1 MNTTPIRS
9 LGIIV
14 LAALAAAS
22 CGKDTTVGPPVV
34 AAVIVTPGADTLLAL
49 GRTRQFTAVA
59 QDANGNPV
67 SGVTLVWHSS
77 NPAVATVD
85 SATGIVTAVG
95 NGLSVIRA
103 DAGGVIGQATLAVVQ
118 VVASVAVTPGTASFT
133 AVGDTQRFVAVAKDS
148 GGASVQGVRFL
159 WGSSNGNAATVD
171 TLGLATGRGPGQAI
185 ISATGRGVP
194 GYSVLTVAQAGLH
207 LVVTSAPATAAAG
220 QVFPV
225 ALQVELRDSSEHVA
239 TGARDAV
246 TIAVA
251 AGAAHTAGTVTVG
264 AVGGVATFTALWL
277 EGPVG
282 SYQLQAT
289 ASGVGAATST
299 AITLGPGSPAAITL
313 SGQPASGLVGDA
325 ITIPTASLYD
335 RWGNLATTA
344 TDSVTLLVAQSH
356 WGTQLRG
363 PTKVVPAAGVATFGP
378 VVADRPGAATLAASI
393 FGAVTSPSNQF
404 QQRLDSARSV
414 SAAASGTCAIYRKGA
429 FCWGDNS
436 YGQLGDGTLRPDSV
450 PVLVRTALSFTSIAA
465 GTATTCALTAA
476 GAAYC
481 WGFGSFGTLGRGG
494 AVNDSLPGPVS
505 GGLTFAQLA
514 LNDDVSCGV
523 TTGNAA
529 YCWGYSVYGDLG
541 GGQLSGTKAYTPA
554 AVAGGHAFVNLSA
567 AGGSVCAV
575 ATDSLGYCWG
585 HNNVSQLGNG
595 GTANDSVPTAVAGGH
610 KFLSI
615 AAGPDHGCGVAADS
629 TAWCWG
635 ANTYGQLGNGGFAAA
650 SVPVAVSGGLH
661 FRALVAGQQFTCG
674 LSGAFAVYCWGA
686 NLFGVLGAARAE
698 FRDSVP
704 LFANVSGTRIGGAGY
719 HMCAVDINSV
729 LNCWGDNQ
737 SFELGDGTRS
747 SRNVATFVVTTAPPL
762 PLPAVRPR

>member
-1 MNTTPIRS
+1 MPRYAR
-9 LGIIV
+9 LLPFALV
-14 LAALAAAS
+14 ALAFA
-22 CGKDTTVGPPVV
+22 CGKDNPVAPPVV
-34 AAVIVTPGADTLLAL
+34 ATVAVTPGSDTLLAF

-103 DAGGVIGQATLAVVQ
+103 DAGGVIGQATLAVAQ
-118 VVASVAVTPGTASFT
+118 VVALVVVSPPSAGFT
-133 AVGDTQRFVAVAKDS
+133 AVGDTQRLAGVAKDS
-148 GGASVQGVRFL
+148 GGAIVQGVRFV
-159 WGSSNGNAATVD
+159 WQSSDPTVATVD
-171 TLGLATGRGPGQAI
+171 TGGLLKSKGPGQTFITA
-185 ISATGRGVP
+185 AGRGVP
-194 GYSVLTVAQAGLH
+194 GYAVVTVVQAGLH

-225 ALQVELRDSSEHVA
+225 AVQVELRDSSEHVA

-246 TIAVA
+246 TVAVA

-264 AVGGVATFTALWL
+264 AVGGVATFNALWL

-289 ASGVGAATST
+289 ASGVTAATST
-299 AITLGPGSPAAITL
+299 AITLGPGAPASIAL
-313 SGQPASGLVGDA
+313 NGQPASGLVGDPV
-325 ITIPTASLYD
+325 TVPTATLYD

-344 TDSVTLLVAQSH
+344 TDTVTLLVAQSH

-363 PTKVVPAAGVATFGP
+363 PTKVVPSGGVATFGP

-393 FGAVTSPSNQF
+393 FGAVTPPSNQF
-404 QQRLDSARSV
+404 QQRLDTARSV

-436 YGQLGDGTLRPDSV
+436 LGQLGDGTMRPDSV
-450 PVLVRTALSFTSIAA
+450 PVLVRTALSFTAIAA
-465 GTATTCALTAA
+465 GSAATCALTAA

-481 WGFGSFGTLGRGG
+481 WGFGTFGALGRGG
-494 AVNDSLPGPVS
+494 SASDSLPGAVA

-514 LNDDVSCGV
+514 LSDNVSCGL

-529 YCWGYSVYGDLG
+529 YCWGYSVSGELG
-541 GGQLSGTKAYTPA
+541 GAQISGTKAFVPT
-554 AVAGGHAFVNLSA
+554 AVAGGHSFVNLSA
-567 AGGSVCAV
+567 GSGSVCAV
-575 ATDSLGYCWG
+575 AADSTGYCWG
-585 HNNVSQLGNG
+585 RNNSSQLGNG
-595 GTANDSVPTAVAGGH
+595 GTANDSVPTAVTGGH

-615 AAGPDHGCGVAADS
+615 TVGPDHGCGVAADS
-629 TAWCWG
+629 SAYCWG
-635 ANTYGQLGNGGFAAA
+635 SNTYGQLGNGGFAAS

-674 LSGAFAVYCWGA
+674 LSGALAVYCWGA
-686 NLFGVLGAARAE
+686 NFFGVLGAARAE

-719 HMCAVDINSV
+719 HMCAIDINSV

-737 SFELGDGTRS
+737 SFELGDGTRT
-747 SRNVATFVVTTAPPL
+747 SRNVGTLVVTTAPPA
-762 PLPAVRPR
+762 PLPAARIH

>member
-1 MNTTPIRS
+1 MPRYVR
-9 LGIIV
+9 LLPLIV
-14 LAALAAAS
+14 VLFACS
-22 CGKDTTVGPPVV
+22 KDNPAGPTVVTSV
-34 AAVIVTPGADTLLAL
+34 AVTPGTDTLIAL
-49 GRTRQFTAVA
+49 GRTRQFTAVPK
-59 QDANGNPV
+59 DANGTPV
-67 SGVTLVWHSS
+67 TGVTLVWRSS
-77 NPAVATVD
+77 NPLVATVD

-95 NGLSVIRA
+95 QGLSVIRA
-103 DAGGVIGQATLAVVQ
+103 DVGGVIGQATLAVVQ
-118 VVASVAVTPGTASFT
+118 VVATVQVTPGSKSFT

-148 GGASVQGVRFL
+148 GGAAVQGVRFL
-159 WGSSNGNAATVD
+159 WVSSNGNAATVD
-171 TLGLATGRGPGQAI
+171 TLGLATSRGPGQAI

-194 GYSVLTVAQAGLH
+194 GYSALSVTQAGLH

-225 ALQVELRDSSEHVA
+225 AVQVELRDSSEHLA

-246 TIAVA
+246 SVAVVV
-251 AGAAHTAGTVTVG
+251 GAAHTAGTIIVG

-289 ASGVGAATST
+289 AGGVTAATST
-299 AITLGPGSPAAITL
+299 SITLGPGSPTAITL
-313 SGQPASGLVGDA
+313 NGQPANGLVGDPVA
-325 ITIPTASLYD
+325 VPTASVYD

-344 TDSVTLLVAQSH
+344 TDTVTLLVAQSH
-356 WGTQLRG
+356 WGTRLIG
-363 PTKVVPAAGVATFGP
+363 PTKVVPTAGVATFGP

-404 QQRLDSARSV
+404 QQRLDSVRSV
-414 SAAASGTCAIYRKGA
+414 SAASSGTCAIYRKGA

-436 YGQLGDGTLRPDSV
+436 YGQLGDGTSRPDSV
-450 PVLVRTALSFTSIAA
+450 PVLVRTAVSFASIAA
-465 GTATTCALTAA
+465 GPATTCALTAA

-494 AVNDSLPGPVS
+494 AVNDSLPGAVS

-514 LNDDVSCGV
+514 LNDDVSCGL

-541 GGQLSGTKAYTPA
+541 GAQLSGTKAYAPA
-554 AVAGGHAFVNLSA
+554 AVAGGHAFVNMSA

-575 ATDSLGYCWG
+575 AVDSLGYCWG
-585 HNNVSQLGNG
+585 RNNSSQLGNG

-629 TAWCWG
+629 TAYCWG
-635 ANTYGQLGNGGFAAA
+635 ANTYGQLGNGGFGAS

-674 LSGAFAVYCWGA
+674 LSGALNVYCWGA

-704 LFANVSGTRIGGAGY
+704 TFSNVNGTRIGGAGY
-719 HMCAVDINSV
+719 HICAIDINSV
-729 LNCWGDNQ
+729 LNCWGSNQ
-737 SFELGDGTRS
+737 TFELGDGTRN
-747 SRNVATFVVTTAPPL
+747 SRNVGTLVVVAAPPL
-762 PLPAVRPR
+762 PLQTTRTH